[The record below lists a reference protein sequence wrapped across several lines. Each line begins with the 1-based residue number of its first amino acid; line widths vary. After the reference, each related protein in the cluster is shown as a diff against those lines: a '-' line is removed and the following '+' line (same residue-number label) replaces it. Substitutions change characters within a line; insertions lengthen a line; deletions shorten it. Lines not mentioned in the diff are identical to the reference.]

1 MCRTKIVCTL
11 GPAASDEATLRGLMQ
26 AGMDVARVNFSHGD
40 HETHAQTIA
49 LLNRLSTEEG
59 KLVAI
64 MADLQG
70 PKLRVGEIAGGQ
82 LHLRQGD
89 EFTLTTRPVP
99 GSTEAVHLPHPEIVR
114 DLGQGQRVL
123 LDDGQ
128 IELTVIGK
136 TGTDLLCR
144 IVTGGFLS
152 SHKGVNLPGAHLRVS
167 SLTEKD
173 REDALFAVEQGVDFL
188 ALSFVRRPADVL
200 ELRRFLQAHDADRPI
215 IAKIEKPEALE
226 VFDAILEA
234 SDGVMVARGDLGVE
248 TPPEEVPF
256 HQKNIIRA
264 ANCAGKPVI
273 TATQMLQSMI
283 EHPRPTRAEAS
294 DVANAILDGTDAVM
308 LSGETAIGAYPIEAA
323 RTMQTIAAN
332 AEEHLPHDRWAHL
345 LTVDADMTSGSA
357 WLAGAA
363 RSASTIQLESSIDP
377 TQTFPVTEA
386 ISQATVEVALTVGAK
401 AIITSTMSGT
411 TARMVARHRPS
422 VPIIAATPNPVTW
435 RQLALVWGV
444 QPVLVEDFDHTD
456 EMIHLTV
463 QAACKVGV
471 VSWGDEVVIT
481 AGIPFGGLGSTNFL
495 KVHSVGELGE
505 V

>member
-11 GPAASDEATLRGLMQ
+11 GPSTSDAGTLRGLMQ
-26 AGMDVARVNFSHGD
+26 AGMDVARINFSHGD

-49 LLNRLSTEEG
+49 ALRQLAKDEG

-82 LHLRQGD
+82 VQLEQGA
-89 EFTLTTRPVP
+89 EIALTTCATP
-99 GSTEAVHLPHPEIVR
+99 GSPQAVHFPHPSIVR
-114 DLGQGQRVL
+114 DLSVGQQVL

-128 IELTVIGK
+128 IELAVIGK

-144 IVTGGFLS
+144 VVAGGALG
-152 SHKGVNLPGAHLRVS
+152 SHKGMNLPGAHLRIS
-167 SLTEKD
+167 SLTDKD
-173 REDALFAVEQGVDFL
+173 RRDALFAVEQGVDFV
-188 ALSFVRRPADVL
+188 ALSFVRRPVDVL
-200 ELRRFLQAHDADRPI
+200 ELRHFLQAHDADRPI

-226 VFDAILEA
+226 VFDAILEV

-264 ANCAGKPVI
+264 ANRAAKPVI

-308 LSGETAIGAYPIEAA
+308 LSGETAVGAYPIEAA
-323 RTMQTIAAN
+323 RMMHVIAAN
-332 AEEHLPHDRWAHL
+332 AEEHLPQDHWQLFSMGDQQ
-345 LTVDADMTSGSA
+345 SQ
-357 WLAGAA
+357 
-363 RSASTIQLESSIDP
+363 RSFT
-377 TQTFPVTEA
+377 VTEA
-386 ISQATVEVALTVGAK
+386 ISLATVEIALAVGAS
-401 AIITSTMSGT
+401 AIVTSTVSGA
-411 TARMVARHRPS
+411 TARMVARHRPG

-435 RQLALVWGV
+435 RRLALVWGV
-444 QPVLVEDFDHTD
+444 QPALVEDFENTD
-456 EMIHLTV
+456 DMIRLTV
-463 QAACKVGV
+463 EAASQLGV
-471 VSWGDEVVIT
+471 VSWGDTLVIT
-481 AGIPFGGLGSTNFL
+481 AGIPLGGEGQTNFL
-495 KVHSVGELGE
+495 KVHRVGE
-505 V
+505 

>member
-11 GPAASDEATLRGLMQ
+11 GPATSDEMTLRGVMQ

-49 LLNRLSTEEG
+49 SLRRLSAEEE

-70 PKLRVGEIAGGQ
+70 PKLRVGEITGGQ
-82 LHLRQGD
+82 VHLKRGD
-89 EFTLTTRPVP
+89 EFTLTAHAVP
-99 GSTEAVHLPHPEIVR
+99 GSAEAVHLPHPEIVH
-114 DLGQGQRVL
+114 DLSLGQRVL

-136 TGTDLLCR
+136 TGTDLVCR
-144 IVTGGFLS
+144 VVTGGVLG
-152 SHKGVNLPGAHLRVS
+152 SHKGVNLPGARLRIS

-173 REDALFAVEQGVDFL
+173 RQDTLFAVEQGVNFM
-188 ALSFVRRPADVL
+188 ALSFVRSPADVL
-200 ELRRFLQAHDADRPI
+200 ELRHFLQAHGADLPI
-215 IAKIEKPEALE
+215 VAKIEKPEALE
-226 VFDAILEA
+226 VFDEILEV

-256 HQKNIIRA
+256 HQKEIIKA

-283 EHPRPTRAEAS
+283 ERPRPTRAEAS

-308 LSGETAIGAYPIEAA
+308 LSGETAVGAYPVEAV
-323 RTMQTIAAN
+323 RTMRIVAAN
-332 AEEHLPHDRWAHL
+332 AEAHLPHDRWAHI
-345 LTVDADMTSGSA
+345 LT
-357 WLAGAA
+357 AGADA
-363 RSASTIQLESSIDP
+363 ASTYP
-377 TQTFPVTEA
+377 ATEA
-386 ISQATVEVALTVGAK
+386 ISQATVQVARAVGAR
-401 AIITSTMSGT
+401 AIVTSTMSGT

-422 VPIIAATPNPVTW
+422 VPVVAATSNPRTLG
-435 RQLALVWGV
+435 QLALVWGV

-463 QAACKVGV
+463 KAACEAGI
-471 VSWGDEVVIT
+471 VSWGDVIVIT
-481 AGIPFGGLGSTNFL
+481 AGIPFGGSGKTNFL
-495 KVHSVGELGE
+495 KVHTVGELE
-505 V
+505 EI

>member
-1 MCRTKIVCTL
+1 MCRTKVVCTL
-11 GPAASDEATLRGLMQ
+11 GPATRDETTLRGLMQ
-26 AGMDVARVNFSHGD
+26 AGMDVARINFSHGD
-40 HETHAQTIA
+40 QETHAQTIA
-49 LLNRLSTEEG
+49 LLRRLSNEED

-70 PKLRVGEIAGGQ
+70 PKLRVGDIAEGQ
-82 LHLRQGD
+82 VQLEQGD
-89 EFTLTTRPVP
+89 EFTLTTRPVS
-99 GSTEAVHLPHPEIVR
+99 GSPEVVHLPHPEIVR
-114 DLGQGQRVL
+114 DLSLGQRVL

-128 IELTVIGK
+128 IELTVVGK
-136 TGTDLLCR
+136 TGTDLVCR
-144 IVTGGFLS
+144 VVTGGSLS
-152 SHKGVNLPGAHLRVS
+152 SHKGLNLPGARLRIS

-200 ELRRFLQAHDADRPI
+200 ELHHFLQAHDADLPI

-226 VFDAILEA
+226 VFDDILEI

-256 HQKNIIRA
+256 HQKGIIHA
-264 ANCAGKPVI
+264 ANRAGKPVI

-308 LSGETAIGAYPIEAA
+308 LSGETAVGAYPVEAVHMM
-323 RTMQTIAAN
+323 RTIAAN
-332 AEEHLPHDRWAHL
+332 AETHLHGDRWAHFL
-345 LTVDADMTSGSA
+345 S
-357 WLAGAA
+357 AGADTT
-363 RSASTIQLESSIDP
+363 RTY
-377 TQTFPVTEA
+377 PVTEA
-386 ISQATVEVALTVGAK
+386 ISQATVEIALAVGAR
-401 AIITSTMSGT
+401 AIVTSTMSGM

-422 VPIIAATPNPVTW
+422 VPVIAVTPNPRTL

-444 QPVLVEDFDHTD
+444 RPVLVGDFGHTD

-463 QAACKVGV
+463 EVACKEGI
-471 VSWGDEVVIT
+471 VSWGDVIVVT
-481 AGIPFGGLGSTNFL
+481 AGIPFGGTGRTNFL
-495 KVHSVGELGE
+495 KVHTVGELGE

>member
-11 GPAASDEATLRGLMQ
+11 GPATSDEGTLRGLMQ
-26 AGMDVARVNFSHGD
+26 AGMDVARINFSHGD
-40 HETHAQTIA
+40 HQTHARTIA
-49 LLNRLSTEEG
+49 TLRRLSDGEN

-70 PKLRVGEIAGGQ
+70 PKLRVGEIAGGTVR
-82 LHLRQGD
+82 LAQGD
-89 EFTLTTRPVP
+89 EFTLTSLPAP
-99 GSTEAVHLPHPEIVR
+99 GSSEAVYFPHPEIVR
-114 DLGQGQRVL
+114 DLAVGQQVL

-128 IELTVIGK
+128 IELTVIGR
-136 TGTDLLCR
+136 TGCDLVCR
-144 IVTGGFLS
+144 VVTGGSLS
-152 SHKGVNLPGAHLRVS
+152 SHKGVNLPGANLRIS

-173 REDALFAVEQGVDFL
+173 RVDARFAVEQGVDFV

-200 ELRRFLQAHDADRPI
+200 ELRHFLQTHDADRPI

-226 VFDAILEA
+226 VFDAILNV

-248 TPPEEVPF
+248 TPAEEVPF

-264 ANCAGKPVI
+264 ANRAGKPVI

-308 LSGETAIGAYPIEAA
+308 LSGETAVGAYPVAAA
-323 RTMQTIAAN
+323 RIMRTIAAN
-332 AEEHLPHDRWAHL
+332 AEAHLPHDHWIRL
-345 LTVDADMTSGSA
+345 LT
-357 WLAGAA
+357 AGDKTPWPAEPA
-363 RSASTIQLESSIDP
+363 HTAT
-377 TQTFPVTEA
+377 VTEA
-386 ISQATVEVALTVGAK
+386 ISQATVEVAQAVEAK
-401 AIITSTMSGT
+401 AIVTSTMSGQ

-422 VPIIAATPNPVTW
+422 VPIVAATPNPTTW

-444 QPVLVEDFDHTD
+444 QPALLEAFEHTD
-456 EMIHLTV
+456 EMIRLTV
-463 QAACKVGV
+463 KAACDMGA
-471 VSWGDEVVIT
+471 VSWGDVLVIT
-481 AGIPFGGLGSTNFL
+481 AGIPLGGQGKTNFL
-495 KVHSVGELGE
+495 KVHKVGEE